1 MQKQE
6 TDILTQHFRSIIPF
20 LLKLIIWV
28 GDETK
33 YFSKATHITTSLQ
46 LGSTR
51 GEDGIGAYKRRH
63 FIYFLQKGHT
73 SDTCYH
79 FPIVPLAKDQGFNI
93 KAGVWTLKTDHNN
106 NLTEIML
113 SCAFNGTKKLMLN

>member
-51 GEDGIGAYKRRH
+51 GEDGIGAYCTLQGNVHHWDIRLLPPKRPHLR
-63 FIYFLQKGHT
+63 YLL
-73 SDTCYH
+73 
-79 FPIVPLAKDQGFNI
+79 PLPNSAIG
-93 KAGVWTLKTDHNN
+93 
-106 NLTEIML
+106 
-113 SCAFNGTKKLMLN
+113 

>member
-1 MQKQE
+1 MQNQE

-51 GEDGIGAYKRRH
+51 GEDGIGAYCTLQGNVHHWDIHLLPPKRPHLR
-63 FIYFLQKGHT
+63 YLL
-73 SDTCYH
+73 
-79 FPIVPLAKDQGFNI
+79 PLPNSAIG
-93 KAGVWTLKTDHNN
+93 
-106 NLTEIML
+106 
-113 SCAFNGTKKLMLN
+113 